1 MINVENRVLTNVKTY
16 ISDVCQTVQNDSAK
30 SPASFPAVSVDQID
44 NPDTAVD
51 LENAENAVVSM
62 IEIQSFSNKNITEAK
77 TIINKACDGMRIMG
91 YVRQYGPKRVQNA
104 ADTNI
109 FRIVARFRRI
119 VSSVYEIEKFE
130 TKGA

>member
-30 SPASFPAVSVDQID
+30 SPASFPAVSVEQID

-51 LENAENAVVSM
+51 LENTENAVTST
-62 IEIQSFSNKNITEAK
+62 IEIQTLSNRNITEAK

-109 FRIVARFRRI
+109 FRMVARFRRI
-119 VSSVYEIEKFE
+119 VSSVDEIEKFE
-130 TKGA
+130 TKEA